1 VAAMSDAHAPTLA
14 RRSGGLT
21 DRGLAV
27 ALTVRL
33 RNAADQLDEVT
44 RQRLLGDLRALV
56 DEYAPRS
63 PRPIA

>member
-1 VAAMSDAHAPTLA
+1 MSAALATPA

-56 DEYAPRS
+56 GEYCPRS

>member
-1 VAAMSDAHAPTLA
+1 MSVALAPAPA
-14 RRSGGLT
+14 RLVGGLT

-33 RNAADQLDEVT
+33 RNAAEQLDEIT

-56 DEYAPRS
+56 DEYCPR
-63 PRPIA
+63 RPNPAA

>member
-1 VAAMSDAHAPTLA
+1 MISAAAPRPE
-14 RRSGGLT
+14 RRAGPLT

-33 RNAADQLDEVT
+33 RNASEQLDDVT
-44 RQRLLGDLRALV
+44 RQRLLGELRALV

-63 PRPIA
+63 SRPIA